1 MRDRRNIWNLYI
13 YLCWLENAVQS
24 SPALVILSAVIGKRK
39 NDTST
44 MNIDFENIYDHII
57 PLEDFDLIYRFTEE
71 KCYTLPTQHIDQLKP
86 LDKEAAKFLWD
97 FISITNLHEDEP
109 FKKDFFRTI
118 DHICVSEDN
127 EKEIKKWLYQRGF
140 SFDKPVFLSWD
151 RENAIIVP
159 WKLLIKYFDSFYY
172 GGLDDLTVIDESLN
186 WALIFAHWDVI
197 YFGTNREFNPTEIFA
212 DFDIT

>member
-1 MRDRRNIWNLYI
+1 
-13 YLCWLENAVQS
+13 
-24 SPALVILSAVIGKRK
+24 
-39 NDTST
+39 
-44 MNIDFENIYDHII
+44 MNIDFENIYNHII
-57 PLEDFDLIYRFTEE
+57 PLEDFDLICRFTEE
-71 KCYTLPTQHIDQLKP
+71 KCYTLPAQHIDQLKP

-97 FISITNLHEDEP
+97 FISSTNLHEDEP

-118 DHICVSEDN
+118 EHICVSEDN

-197 YFGTNREFNPTEIFA
+197 YFGTNREFIPIEIFA